1 MNAASLGLLAEL
13 RAELVLADA
22 ANVAG
27 GRRLSEHPLRHPDR
41 VLAGTTGNVLD
52 FEVLH
57 NLGVDRHVLL
67 LGEDLVVGV
76 EAILGEVFRGDRARD
91 VEQRVANAKN

>member
-1 MNAASLGLLAEL
+1 MAGVAVA
-13 RAELVLADA
+13 ADA
-22 ANVAG
+22 ANGGNVMWRSVALAAAAEG
-27 GRRLSEHPLRHPDR
+27 VTDRRLSEHPLRHPDR

-76 EAILGEVFRGDRARD
+76 EAIPAA
-91 VEQRVANAKN
+91 VAVVS